1 MIDPRTRPPWW
12 LLFFFL
18 PLLGGGSAAADG
30 AAPAA
35 AAVAAADA
43 VDAVETQA
51 PAALPTPEQLAEPTA
66 EERSAVEEQAAKL
79 PKEYQDWLGEMADLI
94 LPAEREVF
102 LGLTKDYQREAFI
115 RRFWQVR
122 DPFPETGRNEF
133 MEWWQTNRQL
143 ATQLFDNL
151 TEDRAR
157 MLMLNGEPTE
167 RHTNILCPDHLNPL
181 EIWYYQGTP
190 RIRLR
195 FYLVFY
201 ERRGRRE
208 GMKLWYPRQ
217 GLEPLRK
224 PIFGSV
230 PTDAQMLETI
240 LTNCARGDLVASAV
254 VGAADWERVM
264 ENVEVVP
271 KPSEEWVRT
280 FVAYST
286 EVPEGAELFPAELE
300 VSFPGRHQS
309 RTVLQGLVTVH
320 ADDVAVSNL
329 VAKPS
334 YNFVVDGEILL
345 KGALF
350 EHFRYRFNL
359 TADQLTEDG
368 QLPLVVQRLLRPGV
382 YQLVLKV
389 EDLNGERYFRK
400 ALELEVPQVD
410 PTTLPPAVAAVGD
423 AAVNQVASRA
433 QSLLSEANAEIT
445 TGDHSL
451 RLHVPEFGLM
461 VGKVRVDART
471 AGEGID
477 KVRFVLNGRPIFT
490 KSRPPYSVELDLG
503 TAPQIHT
510 VRATAFNSEG
520 RVLATDEALVNAGP
534 HRFSVRLIEPQRG
547 HNYQR
552 SLRASAIVEVPEGE
566 RLDRVEMYLNETLVA
581 TLYQPPFV
589 QPMVIPAGE
598 PLAYVRALAYLD
610 DGASTEDAVFV
621 NAPDYVDEVNIQ
633 MVELYTSVLDRRGR
647 PVEGLTREDFTVFE
661 NGTEQEL
668 RRFELVEN
676 VPVHAGIL
684 LDVSRS
690 MLWRLD
696 AAQKGALRFFETVIE
711 PKDRAAVIT
720 FNEKPQLVVRFTN
733 DLEVLAGGLAGLT
746 AEGETALY
754 DSLIY
759 SLYYFS
765 GLTGKRAIIIL
776 SDGADSA
783 SRYTFDDVI
792 DYARRVGVSLYSIG
806 IDLSGGKTQD
816 IRLNLERLSR
826 ETGGTAFF
834 IDSEKELERVY
845 TDIQAELR
853 SQYLLAYQSNAPL
866 TGGGGDFR
874 EVEVKTR
881 DDSMEAKTINGYFP

>member
-1 MIDPRTRPPWW
+1 M
-12 LLFFFL
+12 
-18 PLLGGGSAAADG
+18 
-30 AAPAA
+30 
-35 AAVAAADA
+35 
-43 VDAVETQA
+43 
-51 PAALPTPEQLAEPTA
+51 
-66 EERSAVEEQAAKL
+66 
-79 PKEYQDWLGEMADLI
+79 
-94 LPAEREVF
+94 
-102 LGLTKDYQREAFI
+102 
-115 RRFWQVR
+115 
-122 DPFPETGRNEF
+122 
-133 MEWWQTNRQL
+133 
-143 ATQLFDNL
+143 
-151 TEDRAR
+151 
-157 MLMLNGEPTE
+157 
-167 RHTNILCPDHLNPL
+167 
-181 EIWYYQGTP
+181 
-190 RIRLR
+190 RL
-195 FYLVFY
+195 V
-201 ERRGRRE
+201 
-208 GMKLWYPRQ
+208 
-217 GLEPLRK
+217 
-224 PIFGSV
+224 
-230 PTDAQMLETI
+230 
-240 LTNCARGDLVASAV
+240 
-254 VGAADWERVM
+254 
-264 ENVEVVP
+264 
-271 KPSEEWVRT
+271 
-280 FVAYST
+280 
-286 EVPEGAELFPAELE
+286 
-300 VSFPGRHQS
+300 
-309 RTVLQGLVTVH
+309 
-320 ADDVAVSNL
+320 
-329 VAKPS
+329 
-334 YNFVVDGEILL
+334 
-345 KGALF
+345 
-350 EHFRYRFNL
+350 
-359 TADQLTEDG
+359 
-368 QLPLVVQRLLRPGV
+368 
-382 YQLVLKV
+382 
-389 EDLNGERYFRK
+389 
-400 ALELEVPQVD
+400 
-410 PTTLPPAVAAVGD
+410 
-423 AAVNQVASRA
+423 
-433 QSLLSEANAEIT
+433 
-445 TGDHSL
+445 
-451 RLHVPEFGLM
+451 
-461 VGKVRVDART
+461 
-471 AGEGID
+471 
-477 KVRFVLNGRPIFT
+477 
-490 KSRPPYSVELDLG
+490 
-503 TAPQIHT
+503 
-510 VRATAFNSEG
+510 
-520 RVLATDEALVNAGP
+520 
-534 HRFSVRLIEPQRG
+534 EPQRG

-661 NGTEQEL
+661 NSAVQEL

-676 VPVHAGIL
+676 VPIHAGIL

-834 IDSEKELERVY
+834 IDSEKELEAVY

-853 SQYLLAYQSNAPL
+853 SQYLLAYQSNAPIA
-866 TGGGGDFR
+866 GGGGDFR